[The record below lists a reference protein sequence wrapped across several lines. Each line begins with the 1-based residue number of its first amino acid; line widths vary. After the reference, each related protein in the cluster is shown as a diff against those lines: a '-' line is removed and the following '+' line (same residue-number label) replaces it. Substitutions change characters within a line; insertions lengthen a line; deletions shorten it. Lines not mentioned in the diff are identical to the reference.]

1 MQNAA
6 REGERCD
13 VVFMDPPRA
22 GASGDFLSAL
32 LTLAPE
38 RIVYISCNPE
48 TLARDLGVL
57 TAGGYRVRRIRPVDM
72 FPHTEHVETVCC
84 LYHQKKDFIS
94 VPYEPKNADDL
105 KKNSL
110 E

>member
-22 GASGDFLSAL
+22 GSSPEFLSAL
-32 LTLAPE
+32 LALSPE
-38 RIVYISCNPE
+38 RVVYISCNPE

-57 TAGGYRVRRIRPVDM
+57 TAGGYRARRIRPVDM
-72 FPHTEHVETVCC
+72 FPHTEHVETVV
-84 LYHQKKDFIS
+84 LMSRVKD
-94 VPYEPKNADDL
+94 
-105 KKNSL
+105 
-110 E
+110 